1 MKNNES
7 IVIFFLY
14 SFLNNANLFLIAK
27 KQLYNKHLN
36 ICFLRMINDSLYFT
50 FVVPF
55 QLYNPW

>member
-27 KQLYNKHLN
+27 EQLYNKHLN
-36 ICFLRMINDSLYFT
+36 DAS
-50 FVVPF
+50 
-55 QLYNPW
+55 QG

>member
-1 MKNNES
+1 MKNMKNNES

-36 ICFLRMINDSLYFT
+36 DAS
-50 FVVPF
+50 
-55 QLYNPW
+55 QG